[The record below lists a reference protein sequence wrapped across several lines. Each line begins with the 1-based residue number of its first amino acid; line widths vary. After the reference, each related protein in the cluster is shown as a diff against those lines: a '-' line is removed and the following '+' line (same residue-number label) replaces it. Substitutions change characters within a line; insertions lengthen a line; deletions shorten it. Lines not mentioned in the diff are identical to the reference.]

1 MFRCSSIN
9 KLNSVLSILIGASSS
24 PSTWPAIRGTSHIKG
39 PAWGSRRSG
48 LEKCSGLSR
57 PSIAGKA
64 QVGKG
69 HQGHGWQASSR
80 EITLFLAWCSLAA
93 QGEGDGL
100 TPLATGFLENLGWCH
115 PFLSS
120 LLPSSPLG
128 PSRTSLFCVQLM
140 DWFCFLVG
148 LSKAVPIL
156 PCMHHSPPPPSPWH
170 PLSVT
175 LCCDANQVT
184 WLPLTQNGTYKC
196 LGKEQPEM
204 DKMWLLPPWS
214 LQPERRRETI
224 YKWNTQGD
232 EPDKV

>member
-9 KLNSVLSILIGASSS
+9 KLNSVLSILIVASSS

-39 PAWGSRRSG
+39 PAWGSRHSG

-80 EITLFLAWCSLAA
+80 EVTLFLAWCSLAA

-100 TPLATGFLENLGWCH
+100 TPLAAGFLENLCWCH

-156 PCMHHSPPPPSPWH
+156 PCMHHSHPPVPGTLLLSPFAVMPTRWH
-170 PLSVT
+170 GHLWPKMVPICAWVKNS
-175 LCCDANQVT
+175 QR
-184 WLPLTQNGTYKC
+184 WIKC
-196 LGKEQPEM
+196 GFF
-204 DKMWLLPPWS
+204 PPWS